1 VTTSANTHLEVRF
14 ARNRRDVKAA
24 QLLRYRI
31 FYKEMGA
38 SANLRTKFLR
48 RDFDHFDRACD
59 HLLVIDRRR
68 RRMRP
73 VMLGSVVGTC
83 RLIRRAVAD
92 QRGGFYSAGEFDLT
106 PLLKG
111 PGECVEVGRSCV
123 DPEYRTGAVID
134 RMWRAIADYIV
145 GHQVGVLF
153 GCASLPG
160 TRPDQLAELLSYLYH
175 HHLAPED
182 GRPRAVESRYVDMRM
197 RPADQI
203 DPKRAWAALPPL
215 LKGYLRLGAKIGDG
229 AVVDEQFN
237 TTDVCIVLQTARLTQ
252 RCLRH
257 YRDQFGAREAA

>member
-1 VTTSANTHLEVRF
+1 MTTTSNSHLEVRF

-38 SANLRTKFLR
+38 SANLRTKVLR
-48 RDFDHFDRACD
+48 RDVDHFDRACD

-68 RRMRP
+68 RWMRP
-73 VMLGSVVGTC
+73 VMPGAVVGTC

-106 PLLKG
+106 PLLDG
-111 PGECVEVGRSCV
+111 PGECLEVGRSCV
-123 DPEYRTGAVID
+123 DSEFRTGAVID
-134 RMWRAIADYIV
+134 RMWRGIADYIV
-145 GHQVGVLF
+145 GHEIGVLF

-175 HHLAPED
+175 HHLAPDEV
-182 GRPRAVESRYVDMRM
+182 RPRAVAGRYVDMCM
-197 RPADQI
+197 RAPDEI
-203 DPKRAWAALPPL
+203 DPKRAWSALPPL

-229 AVVDEQFN
+229 AVIDEQFN
-237 TTDVCIVLQTARLTQ
+237 TTDVCVILQTARLTQ
-252 RCLRH
+252 RYVRH
-257 YRDQFGAREAA
+257 YRDQFGSREAA